1 MTANHS
7 VANSP
12 EGRDGKSLSPLA
24 WLFAHDRSV
33 PLPSQPPKPPP
44 VLPADNFLRAVRD
57 YLGKTLGHD
66 KEISQ
71 DYLADWVVA
80 DRSSVGR
87 WEMRKGSNPSWK
99 SIGRILVLLGIVD
112 VTGKQLH
119 LPAPSGQAG
128 QMGIE
133 ERVLAGLRQLP
144 DSEKLD
150 ILQDVTRRLERAAS
164 NQSPAALKK
173 G

>member
-12 EGRDGKSLSPLA
+12 SERNGKSLSPLA

-33 PLPSQPPKPPP
+33 PLPAQPPKPPT
-44 VLPADNFLRAVRD
+44 LPPAGDFLRAVRE
-57 YLGKTLGHD
+57 YLGQSFGHE
-66 KEISQ
+66 KEVSQ
-71 DYLADWVVA
+71 NYLADWIAA
-80 DRSSVGR
+80 DRSNVGR
-87 WEMRKGSNPSWK
+87 WEMKKGGNPSWK
-99 SIGRILVLLGIVD
+99 SIGRILVLLGVVD

-119 LPAPSGQAG
+119 LPAAVGQGG

-164 NQSPAALKK
+164 NQPPAALKK

>member
-1 MTANHS
+1 MTANRS

-12 EGRDGKSLSPLA
+12 DERNGKSLSPLA

-33 PLPSQPPKPPP
+33 PLPPQPPKPPTVP
-44 VLPADNFLRAVRD
+44 PADNFLRAVRD
-57 YLGKTLGHD
+57 YLGKSWGHD
-66 KEISQ
+66 KEVSQ
-71 DYLADWVVA
+71 NYLADWIDV
-80 DRSSVGR
+80 DRSNVGR
-87 WEMRKGSNPSWK
+87 WEMKKGGDPSWEP
-99 SIGRILVLLGIVD
+99 IGRILVLLGIVD
-112 VTGKQLH
+112 VTGKELH

-144 DSEKLD
+144 DHEKLD

-164 NQSPAALKK
+164 NQPPAALKK